1 MGNADGGESRE
12 RSNSSTDDTVDTVT
26 PDLRADVLPPRKV
39 FWDPVHGQISLHPVS
54 VAVIDTPE
62 FQRLRHIRQLGH
74 VSYLYPGASNSRF
87 EHSLGTA
94 HLARALGSHL
104 RDCQP
109 ELKLSDKELLCL
121 ELAGLCHDLGHG
133 PFSHFWE
140 HFYRRGAHDRGLKP
154 RWTHEAMSCKILA
167 HLISANALDRTFSAW
182 EAKWPGQGLT
192 ADDVKLVQG
201 LILGDTNGVEPSRWF
216 LFQVVN
222 NRDSGLDV
230 DKWDY
235 YLRDCHAVGL
245 ACGFQFQRLVGSARV
260 VEHEGFTRIA
270 FRDKELNNVYEMFRM
285 RSTLHYNVYRHHMIS
300 IFEAMICDAL
310 QLADEKVASASG
322 GGRLRLWWT
331 THEAGLPDASRQQV
345 EAFVALTD
353 AWVELSVRRA
363 DAKQQPDT
371 ASTAAVLRAQQLW
384 RALETRS
391 RRPCPLYRFL
401 GSVPKSNDGGVGSCE
416 ETLREAIMT
425 ALPEDVK
432 PKAEDL
438 VVDLVKI
445 HWGCGKDDP
454 VKKVLFFRKTEPDR
468 ALRAEQLESSA
479 NLPSRFEDA
488 RWHVLLRA
496 PGEPGLDEHVQR
508 VLKAL
513 QPQE

>member
-1 MGNADGGESRE
+1 MGNADGSESGE
-12 RSNSSTDDTVDTVT
+12 RSDATTDTVT
-26 PDLRADVLPPRKV
+26 VDLRADVLPPRKV
-39 FWDPVHGQISLHPVS
+39 FWDPVHSQISLHPVS

-74 VSYLYPGASNSRF
+74 VAYLYPGATNSRF

-94 HLARALGSHL
+94 HLARLLGSHL

-109 ELKLSDKELLCL
+109 ELKLGDKELLCL

-140 HFYRRGAHDRGLKP
+140 HFYRRGARDRGLKP

-167 HLISANALDRTFSAW
+167 HLVSVNGLDRTFSAW

-192 ADDVKLVQG
+192 EDDVKFVQA

-285 RSTLHYNVYRHHMIS
+285 RNTLHNNVYHHQMIS

-310 QLADEKVASASG
+310 QLADEKVASPNG

-331 THEAGLPDASRQQV
+331 THEAGQPDASPQRV

-363 DAKQQPDT
+363 DAMQHPE
-371 ASTAAVLRAQQLW
+371 VLRAQELW

-401 GSVPKSNDGGVGSCE
+401 GSVSKSDRGVGSSE
-416 ETLREAIMT
+416 ETMRAAIMA
-425 ALPEDVK
+425 ALPEHVK
-432 PKAEDL
+432 PKAEDF
-438 VVDLVKI
+438 VVDLVNI

-454 VKKVLFFRKTEPDR
+454 VKKVLFYRKAEPDR
-468 ALRAEQLESSA
+468 ALRAEQLHVQPSV
-479 NLPSRFEDA
+479 LPSRFLDA

-496 PGEPGLDEHVQR
+496 PGKPGLAEHVELC
-508 VLKAL
+508 LKAL
-513 QPQE
+513 QLEE

>member
-1 MGNADGGESRE
+1 MGNTDGSESRE
-12 RSNSSTDDTVDTVT
+12 RSDATTDDTVTL
-26 PDLRADVLPPRKV
+26 DLRADVLPPRKV

-62 FQRLRHIRQLGH
+62 FQRLRYIRQLGH
-74 VSYLYPGASNSRF
+74 VAYLYPGASNSRF

-94 HLARALGSHL
+94 HLARLLGSHL

-140 HFYRRGAHDRGLKP
+140 HFYRRGARDRGLKP

-167 HLISANALDRTFSAW
+167 HLIAVNGLDRTFSAW

-192 ADDVKLVQG
+192 ADDVKFVQG
-201 LILGDTNGVEPSRWF
+201 LILGDTSGIEPSRWF

-285 RSTLHYNVYRHHMIS
+285 RSTLHNNVYHHQMIS

-310 QLADEKVASASG
+310 QLADEKVASANG

-331 THEAGLPDASRQQV
+331 THEAGQPDASPQQV

-363 DAKQQPDT
+363 DAKHQPE
-371 ASTAAVLRAQQLW
+371 VLRAQQLW

-401 GSVPKSNDGGVGSCE
+401 GSVPKSDDGGVGSSE
-416 ETLREAIMT
+416 ETLREAIMA

-438 VVDLVKI
+438 VVDLVNI

-454 VKKVLFFRKTEPDR
+454 VKKVLFYRKAEPDR
-468 ALRAEQLESSA
+468 ALHAEQLRVQSSV
-479 NLPSRFEDA
+479 LPSRFLDA
-488 RWHVLLRA
+488 RWNVLLRA
-496 PGEPGLDEHVQR
+496 PGKPGLDEHVGLC
-508 VLKAL
+508 LKAL

>member
-1 MGNADGGESRE
+1 MGNADGSEICE
-12 RSNSSTDDTVDTVT
+12 RYEATAHAVT
-26 PDLRADVLPPRKV
+26 ASPDLRAGVLPPRKV

-74 VSYLYPGASNSRF
+74 VAYLYPGASNSRF

-94 HLARALGSHL
+94 HLARLLGSHL

-140 HFYRRGAHDRGLKP
+140 HFYLRGARDRGLKP

-167 HLISANALDRTFSAW
+167 HLIATNGLERTFTAW

-192 ADDVKLVQG
+192 ADDIRLVQG
-201 LILGDTNGVEPSRWF
+201 LILGDTSGVEPSRWF
-216 LFQVVN
+216 LFHVVN

-245 ACGFQFQRLVGSARV
+245 ACGFQFQRLVGSSRV
-260 VEHEGFTRIA
+260 IEYEGSTRIA
-270 FRDKELNNVYEMFRM
+270 FRDKELHNVYEMFRI
-285 RSTLHYNVYRHHMIS
+285 RSTLHYNVYHHHMIS

-310 QLADEKVASASG
+310 QLADEKVAAAS

-331 THEAGLPDASRQQV
+331 THEAGQADASRQQI
-345 EAFVALTD
+345 EAFVTLTD
-353 AWVELSVRRA
+353 AWVELSVRHA
-363 DAKQQPDT
+363 DARQQPE
-371 ASTAAVLRAQQLW
+371 VLRAQQLW
-384 RALETRS
+384 TALETRS

-401 GSVPKSNDGGVGSCE
+401 GSVPKNEDGGAGSSE
-416 ETLREAIMT
+416 EALREAIMA
-425 ALPEDVK
+425 ALPDDVR

-438 VVDLVKI
+438 VVDLVNV
-445 HWGCGKDDP
+445 HWGCGAEDP
-454 VKKVLFFRKTEPDR
+454 VKKVLFFRKAEPDR
-468 ALRAEQLESSA
+468 AVRSDSLSSA
-479 NLPSRFEDA
+479 PMLPSRFQDA
-488 RWHVLLRA
+488 RWHLLLRA
-496 PGEPGLDEHVQR
+496 PAKTGLDEHINGC
-508 VLKAL
+508 LEAL
-513 QPQE
+513 QRQK